1 MRKSVI
7 VCCALMLACSSAA
20 VLTACGDDEAQEMFA
35 TYETWQDGFY
45 NINMMDGFGRISR
58 SDEQAHGGEY
68 SAKLQPLGSHTGG
81 EAPYFYYPMQIEGGG
96 GYNYTDFSRL
106 DNISFWMY
114 NAESE
119 EVSFELCIV
128 ASVADVY
135 GTDCKAVQE
144 VTLAPGQWTQVT
156 YQPDYEALQDM
167 CDITNVAGFAF
178 RFVNQNSSDIAD
190 APVLYLDDLA
200 FSVSEEPLA
209 EIKTSTPARGEI
221 QSFDLASSMVYVRLQ
236 SGLDYS
242 ESYLAAGSDK
252 LPQGAKGGIEF
263 TVTDAEMGTW
273 PRLHFDSRTPQTEL
287 QDADRFSLMLYFGT
301 SDPAVTEAELHMFPD
316 TSSEYVEYVPT
327 NEWTK
332 VVIDSETMLN
342 NWGDSVGVRSLGLFW
357 LQNGGTSCFNA
368 IDVVRVA
375 DIRAEFDEV
384 RIPDLS
390 DGSAGSEYTLPEA
403 TLEIDGTPVVAESWS
418 YDVTYRNA
426 ELCGEFPEIE
436 LNGRSFTP
444 AYGGTYVAV
453 YTAQYQGRAYT
464 AEAAFTVTRRAA
476 AEGEL
481 ESFDDP
487 AVLDTIRMN
496 SGTGV
501 EYTAPE
507 YLWAGDSRLDGAS
520 EGTKGG
526 VEYTIPDVDGGTW
539 PRFYFISR
547 ASSDAIAK
555 YDTVSFDIYLDAPG
569 HDEAIL
575 VKMYPETAE
584 QDKYVQPN
592 TWVTVTLDAAEFA
605 DLVSRVSTESVGFF
619 WVQNGARETGAVN
632 IIDHIRIANIRAF
645 NIEDERGEAAE
656 NEIEFFDDEYSLGNL
671 TVSSASLEWDP
682 ATKSAVATFDSQ
694 TDLWLD
700 VSVTA
705 RRDRADYEA
714 LRNEGYNAV
723 TLEVY
728 LQAADGTTARNAQM
742 QYWASQ
748 NDLKPSQASVAVG
761 EWVTLTFDLDTYLTA
776 MQSGKTVKLLW
787 VASSVHG
794 STNARLSAIK
804 IRNVQVAKVNDAVM
818 FGDGAEDFFLLEEAD
833 GNSADVGYEYFEAGN
848 GSIPEGLPQSVQEN
862 GAVKITPTS
871 SHSYAHLK
879 FNADRNL
886 FASGNTVT
894 LTLYIQSSGSGT
906 LSVRQWPHGADW
918 LVKAEI
924 PVNQWVEWT
933 VDAEVLR
940 TVFNWAPYDGIEYT
954 DLFWF
959 ENNNGVSV
967 SGIWIA
973 GLRVSQ
979 QEKAAFSES
988 GIEMENS
995 TGELFESGETDWN
1008 AWFGI
1013 VGKKGYSYLL
1023 TIRRGATVL
1032 RKDTDYTVNGDDG
1045 SVTLLNPEPGE
1056 YTFVFESNGGC
1067 YETGSYTVT
1076 VTEKKYTVVAE
1087 NGAGKVGELCAI
1099 PQATLQGATEGVPV
1113 DWSYAV
1119 TLNGSSYTVTDGTFM
1134 PDQAGTYT
1142 IAYTATYRGK
1152 QFMGRATVEI
1162 TEVVAEVEVPTEGME
1177 GVAGEKFTIPGAT
1190 LKLDGSV
1197 ETDGVTWSYTVSYD
1211 GEGYDDF
1218 YGDIDAADGTF
1229 IPRAAGT
1236 YTITYTATYGDD
1248 KTASGTGT
1256 ITVSRKAA
1264 AAGEIES
1271 FDDLSALGNVRLESG
1286 ADFAETYLAAD
1297 SGNLPAGA
1305 QYGVSFAVTDGDAR
1319 GNWPNLYFT
1328 AVRMSA
1334 DKIKEYDNVVIPM
1347 YIGVKAESGIAQVQ
1361 IEVNEVNKVCVI
1373 VKTNTWV
1380 NVILDAS
1387 YFADRGAESILWI
1400 QNGGDGVVNQV
1411 NEVRIAGVYAAN
1423 ADSLSLLDMNT
1434 VGAFTGGNVWA
1445 DNGMSGDTD
1454 TTDRYTH
1461 RSLAPEGMPEGYER
1475 AVKFNADTT
1484 TADQWPNVYARTL
1497 SKAEVQSYIAQG
1509 YAVMSFWLYVE
1520 VPQDSVRTDLQ
1531 IKLLPDGGAY
1541 SEQNIAVGQW
1551 VKVEVALSALVD
1563 QMNES
1568 TGQVRLFWAT
1578 VPASG
1583 NDPIT
1588 AIWMTGFAF
1597 ENPDRI
1603 DIVDFSSDAT
1613 ASFDPAYTTGWVEST
1628 SLPGSANVPQNGAV
1642 KISAGTDGINVR
1654 VHSDVDKE
1662 LYRSGYTAKI
1672 LVYFESG
1679 SDAEISY
1686 STVHNGYVTSETQKV
1701 TANTW
1706 VEVEVPAYQEGRE
1719 NDLYDVYNWFVTD
1732 GVDYTGWLAVG
1743 ADQNVTAI
1751 YVAGVWLES
1760 PAAD

>member
-7 VCCALMLACSSAA
+7 VCCALMLTCSSAA
-20 VLTACGDDEAQEMFA
+20 VLTACGGDNAQEMFA

-81 EAPYFYYPMQIEGGG
+81 EAPYFYYPMRIEGSD

-106 DNISFWMY
+106 DNVSFWMY
-114 NAESE
+114 NAEDA
-119 EVSFELCIV
+119 EVTFDLCIV

-135 GTDCKAVQE
+135 GTDCKSVQE
-144 VTLAPGQWTQVT
+144 VKLAPGQWTQVT

-178 RFVNQNSSDIAD
+178 RFANQNSSDIAD

-242 ESYLAAGSDK
+242 ESYLAAGSEK
-252 LPQGAKGGIEF
+252 LPEGVKGGIEF

-273 PRLHFDSRTPQTEL
+273 PRFHFDSRTPQTEL

-384 RIPDLS
+384 RVPDLT
-390 DGSAGSEYTLPEA
+390 DGSVGTAYTLPEA
-403 TLEIDGTPVVAESWS
+403 TLEIDGTPVAAESWR

-453 YTAQYQGRAYT
+453 YTAQYQGKTYT
-464 AEAAFTVTRRAA
+464 ASKEFTVARRAA

-501 EYTAPE
+501 EYTSPE
-507 YLWAGDSRLDGAS
+507 YLWEGDPRLAGAS

-547 ASSDAIAK
+547 ASSDAIAQ

-671 TVSSASLEWDP
+671 TVSSASLEWDST
-682 ATKSAVATFDSQ
+682 TKSAVATFDSQ

-705 RRDRADYEA
+705 RRSLADYQA
-714 LRNEGYNAV
+714 LKEKGYNAV
-723 TLEVY
+723 TLEIY
-728 LQAADGTTARNAQM
+728 LKAADGSSARNAQM

-748 NDLKPSQASVAVG
+748 NDLNPSQASVAVG
-761 EWVTLTFDLDTYLTA
+761 EWVMLTFDLDTYLTA

-794 STNARLSAIK
+794 NTNARLSEIR
-804 IRNVQVAKVNDAVM
+804 IRNVQVAKVSDAVM

-833 GNSADVGYEYFEAGN
+833 GNSAGVQYEYFGAGN
-848 GSIPEGLPQSVQEN
+848 ESIPEGLPQSVQGN
-862 GAVKITPTS
+862 GAVKITPSS

-886 FASGNTVT
+886 FADGNTVT
-894 LTLYIQSSGSGT
+894 ITLYIQSNGSEP

-967 SGIWIA
+967 GGIWIA

-979 QEKAAFSES
+979 QEKVTFSES
-988 GIEMENS
+988 GIWMENT

-1013 VGKKGYSYLL
+1013 VGKEGYSYQL
-1023 TIRRGATVL
+1023 TIKRGETVL
-1032 RKDTDYTVNGDDG
+1032 VKDADYTVNGDDG

-1076 VTEKKYTVVAE
+1076 VTEKEYTVVFE
-1087 NGAGKVGELCAI
+1087 NGTGKVNKPYTI

-1113 DWSYAV
+1113 VWSYAV
-1119 TLNGSSYTVTDGTFM
+1119 TLNGSTYAVTDGTFT
-1134 PDQAGTYT
+1134 PDQVGTYT

-1152 QFMGRATVEI
+1152 QFTGTATAEI
-1162 TEVVAEVEVPTEGME
+1162 TDVVAEVEVPTEGME
-1177 GVAGEKFTIPGAT
+1177 GIAGESFRIPDAMLT
-1190 LKLDGSV
+1190 LDGRT
-1197 ETDGVTWSYTVSYD
+1197 ETEGVTWSYTVSYD
-1211 GEGYDDF
+1211 GKGYDDF
-1218 YGDIDAADGTF
+1218 YGEIEAVDGTF
-1229 IPRAAGT
+1229 TPRAAGT
-1236 YTITYTATYGDD
+1236 YTIIYTAAYGDG
-1248 KTASGTGT
+1248 KTASGTGK
-1256 ITVSRKAA
+1256 IIVSRKAA

-1286 ADFAETYLAAD
+1286 TDFAETYLTAD
-1297 SGNLPAGA
+1297 SEKLPAGA
-1305 QYGVSFAVTDGDAR
+1305 QYGVSFAVTDGDG
-1319 GNWPNLYFT
+1319 GNWPNLHFD
-1328 AVRMSA
+1328 AVRMTA
-1334 DKIKEYDNVVIPM
+1334 DEIKEYDHVVIPM

-1361 IEVNEVNKVCVI
+1361 IDVNGSRVI

-1380 NVILDAS
+1380 NVILDAL
-1387 YFADRGAESILWI
+1387 YFADKGAESILWI

-1411 NEVRIAGVYAAN
+1411 NEVRIAGVYAEN
-1423 ADSLSLLDMNT
+1423 ADSPSLLDMNT

-1445 DNGMSGDTD
+1445 DRGMGGDTD
-1454 TTDRYTH
+1454 TTDKYTH

-1475 AVKFNADTT
+1475 AVKFNANTT
-1484 TADQWPNVYARTL
+1484 TADQWANVFARTL

-1509 YAVMSFWLYVE
+1509 YAIMSFWLYVE
-1520 VPQDSVRTDLQ
+1520 VPQDSARTDLQ
-1531 IKLLPDGGAY
+1531 IKLLPDGSAY

-1551 VKVEVALSALVD
+1551 VKVEIALSELAD
-1563 QMNES
+1563 RMSES

-1578 VPASG
+1578 VPKSDG
-1583 NDPIT
+1583 NPIT
-1588 AIWMTGFAF
+1588 AIWMTGFTF

-1613 ASFDPAYTTGWVEST
+1613 ASFDPAFTTTWVVNE
-1628 SLPGSANVPQNGAV
+1628 SLPEGENKPQGGGVLIA
-1642 KISAGTDGINVR
+1642 AGTDGKYNIR
-1654 VHSDVDKE
+1654 VLSKIDKE

-1672 LVYFESG
+1672 LVYFASES
-1679 SDAEISY
+1679 STVISY
-1686 STVHNGYVTSETQKV
+1686 STVHDGYVTSDTQKV
-1701 TANTW
+1701 TANMW
-1706 VEVEVPAYQEGRE
+1706 VEIEVPACQEGGN
-1719 NDLYDVYNWFVTD
+1719 NDLYDVYNWFETD
-1732 GVDYTGWLAVG
+1732 GVNYTGWLTIG
-1743 ADQNVTAI
+1743 ADQNVTNVYI
-1751 YVAGVWLES
+1751 AGVWLES